1 MTLHLSQIFLTD
13 ALTFISASFA
23 SSLQLKVSLWMRL
36 LEAIYDAPARQVI
49 RGKFDKDFIPRQNL
63 DKVLSHTA

>member
-23 SSLQLKVSLWMRL
+23 FSLQLRVSLWMRL

-49 RGKFDKDFIPRQNL
+49 WREFNKYLIARQNL
-63 DKVLSHTA
+63 NEVLSHPA